1 MLRNYKLSLFLMFII
16 SCKLNAQDAHYSQI
30 ANFGLFYNPAHT
42 GNFNGNSRAMAI
54 FRNQNIAVANTPMT
68 GVYNSY
74 GASFDTKIFKENTG
88 DNTWS
93 IGLLFNGDHA
103 GEGTLSTHDISFATS
118 YKLALDRYGSSFL
131 SAGIQGGF
139 TSKRIFSYDLIFGNQ
154 VEGFEFNP
162 QVPNFETYLDGR
174 SQIQANFNIG
184 LIWQQKVNDGFGYQM
199 GFAIYNLNRPNQF
212 FYENSSSSVYK
223 RYVVHA
229 GTEFFADESL
239 VIAPSIVYM
248 KQGPA
253 TQTNISTVVKKN
265 INEYLNVVGGIR
277 YRLKDAFIIQ
287 AGIEYQKYRITA
299 SYDFTVSGLS
309 STNKTQG
316 AFEFS
321 FGYIFGDETE
331 VSLSG
336 KQFCPSF

>member
-1 MLRNYKLSLFLMFII
+1 MLRIKILQFFLMLNIL
-16 SCKLNAQDAHYSQI
+16 CNLNAQDVHYSQI
-30 ANFGLFYNPAHT
+30 SNFGLFYNPANT

-54 FRNQNIAVANTPMT
+54 FRNQNIAVANTPVT

-74 GASFDTKIFKENTG
+74 GVSFDSKIFKEYTG

-93 IGLLFNGDHA
+93 VGFLFNGDHA
-103 GEGTLSTHDISFATS
+103 GEGTLSTHDFIVSTS

-139 TSKRIFSYDLIFGNQ
+139 TSKRLFSYDLIFGNQ
-154 VEGFEFNP
+154 IEGFEFNP
-162 QVPNFETYLDGR
+162 QVPSFETFLDG
-174 SQIQANFNIG
+174 STQIQSNFNLG
-184 LIWQQKVNDGFGYQM
+184 VLWQQKVNDGFGYQM
-199 GFAIYNLNRPNQF
+199 GFAIYNLNSPNQF
-212 FYENSSSSVYK
+212 FYENSTSSVYK

-229 GTEFFADESL
+229 GTEFFVDETM
-239 VIAPSIVYM
+239 VISPSIVYM

-253 TQTNISTVVKKN
+253 TQTNVGMIVKKN
-265 INEYLNVVGGIR
+265 INENLNIIGGLR
-277 YRLKDAFIIQ
+277 YRLKDAFILQ
-287 AGIEYQKYRITA
+287 AGMDYQKYKFTA

-309 STNKTQG
+309 SANKTQG
-316 AFEFS
+316 AFEIS
-321 FGYIFGDETE
+321 FGYVFGDEEE

>member
-1 MLRNYKLSLFLMFII
+1 MLRKKMLRLFLMLII
-16 SCKLNAQDAHYSQI
+16 SSKLNAQDVHYSQI

-54 FRNQNIAVANTPMT
+54 FRNQNIAVANTPVT

-74 GASFDTKIFKENTG
+74 GASFDTKIFKEYTG

-93 IGLLFNGDHA
+93 VGILFNGDHA
-103 GEGTLSTHDISFATS
+103 GEGTLSTHDVSIATS

-139 TSKRIFSYDLIFGNQ
+139 TSKRLFSQDLIFGNQ

-162 QVPNFETYLDGR
+162 QVPNFETFLDGR
-174 SQIQANFNIG
+174 TQIQANFNLG
-184 LIWQQKVNDGFGYQM
+184 VLWQQKVNDGFGYQM
-199 GFAIYNLNRPNQF
+199 GFAIYNLNSPNQF
-212 FYENSSSSVYK
+212 FYENSNSNVYK

-229 GTEFFADESL
+229 GTEFFADETL
-239 VIAPSIVYM
+239 VISPSIVYM

-253 TQTNISTVVKKN
+253 TQTNVSMIVKKN
-265 INEYLNVVGGIR
+265 VNEYLNVVGGLR
-277 YRLKDAFIIQ
+277 YRIKDAFILQ
-287 AGIEYQKYRITA
+287 AGVEYQKYRVSV

-309 STNKTQG
+309 SANKTQG
-316 AFEFS
+316 AFELS

-336 KQFCPSF
+336 KQFCPTF